1 MSDWCSG
8 ALKGS
13 SETFVACGVRM
24 LCCPCAGAH
33 SEAHEIVYEQRDEL
47 VENASFSYG
56 SDTVIEFITDVEGHW
71 EYFLRLA
78 HCSKVLYWDGEERGV
93 WGPGILRLRPNGML
107 VFGGDAPDK
116 GPGDIRLVK
125 TLLSLKRRF
134 PQQVYFIIG
143 NRDLMKMRFMSELQ
157 EVEPPG
163 EVWLP
168 PWDPKAKTFEEFIE
182 EPRRVQAP
190 T

>member
-1 MSDWCSG
+1 MYLCPLQGSC
-8 ALKGS
+8 AARRFKGS
-13 SETFVACGVRM
+13 SETKTFVARVRM
-24 LCCPCAGAH
+24 LCQCCAGAANDAYEM
-33 SEAHEIVYEQRDEL
+33 SVCEQRDAER

-78 HCSKVLYWDGEERGV
+78 HCSKVLYWDEEERGV
-93 WGPGILRLRPNGML
+93 WGPGILRIRANGML

-134 PQQVYFIIG
+134 PQQAP
-143 NRDLMKMRFMSELQ
+143 RKASLQ
-157 EVEPPG
+157 TVFKRSSNGVHVEQ
-163 EVWLP
+163 
-168 PWDPKAKTFEEFIE
+168 IE
-182 EPRRVQAP
+182 RHRCISSLA
-190 T
+190 TATS